1 MAKDQM
7 RLGPEIEPGHGAAVR
22 RGADGKIVGF
32 GTFTT
37 VKDGQ
42 PIPEGVELIHV
53 GAEDDD
59 GWRDVTTLYG
69 REPER
74 SAPERNGPAQVAT
87 PAYRNGYDRIF
98 SKKREVGLA

>member
-1 MAKDQM
+1 M
-7 RLGPEIEPGHGAAVR
+7 RLGPEIEPGHGAAIR
-22 RGADGKIVGF
+22 RSGENGETVGF

-42 PIPEGVELIHV
+42 PIPEGVELIRV

-74 SAPERNGPAQVAT
+74 SGPAQVAT